1 MNQKVLDAKKA
12 QVAEIQS
19 IVDSS
24 KSFVVAEYR
33 GLTVAA
39 LTDLRRQLRAEN
51 ASIKVYKNNLVVRAA
66 QSLGYDGLAESLV
79 GPNAIVL
86 GKEATAAPAILSKF
100 AKKEKSLVIKSGVVE
115 GKVFGEKEI
124 KEIAKLPNKEGMIS
138 MLLGCLKTPII
149 KFACAVKAVGE
160 AKEA

>member
-1 MNQKVLDAKKA
+1 MNQRTIEAKQQTVEQIAAMMK
-12 QVAEIQS
+12 ES
-19 IVDSS
+19 GS
-24 KSFVVAEYR
+24 VVVVEYR

-39 LTDLRRQLRAEN
+39 LTNLRRQLRAEN

-100 AKKEKSLVIKSGVVE
+100 AKKEKNLVIKSGVVE
-115 GKVFGEKEI
+115 GKVLGEKEI

-138 MLLGCLKTPII
+138 MLLGCLQTPII

>member
-1 MNQKVLDAKKA
+1 MNQRTIELKQQTVEQIAAMMK
-12 QVAEIQS
+12 ES
-19 IVDSS
+19 GS
-24 KSFVVAEYR
+24 VVVVEYR

-86 GKEATAAPAILSKF
+86 GKEATAAPSILSKF

-115 GKVFGEKEI
+115 GKVLGEKEI

-138 MLLGCLKTPII
+138 MLLGCLQTPII

>member
-1 MNQKVLDAKKA
+1 MNQKTIEAKQQTVEQIAAMMK
-12 QVAEIQS
+12 ESGS
-19 IVDSS
+19 IV
-24 KSFVVAEYR
+24 VVEYR

-39 LTDLRRQLRAEN
+39 LTSLRRQLRSEN

-66 QSLGYDGLAESLV
+66 QSLGYDGLTESLV

-86 GKEATAAPAILSKF
+86 GKEATTAPAILSKF
-100 AKKEKSLVIKSGVVE
+100 AKKEKNLVIKSGVVE
-115 GKVFGEKEI
+115 GKVLDEKEI

-138 MLLGCLKTPII
+138 MLLGCLQTPII

>member
-1 MNQKVLDAKKA
+1 MNQRTIELKQQTVEQIAAMMK
-12 QVAEIQS
+12 ES
-19 IVDSS
+19 GS
-24 KSFVVAEYR
+24 VVVVEYR

-39 LTDLRRQLRAEN
+39 LTNLRRQLRAEN

-115 GKVFGEKEI
+115 GKVLGEKEI

-138 MLLGCLKTPII
+138 MLLGCLQTPII